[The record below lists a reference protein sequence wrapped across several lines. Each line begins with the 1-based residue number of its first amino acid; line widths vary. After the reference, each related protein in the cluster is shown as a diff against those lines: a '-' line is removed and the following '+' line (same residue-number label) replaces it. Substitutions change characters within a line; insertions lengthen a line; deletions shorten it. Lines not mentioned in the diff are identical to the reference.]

1 MTTNI
6 LAPFVK
12 LDESFQF
19 YVSGRLFEMNETEI
33 KEVEGTQNST
43 LINAIN
49 AFESFQFT
57 EDSVRWFHGPSKFIY
72 NLAEG
77 IFQHNNSEIIGSTF
91 SNHIMAA
98 GHIRYAEKPIAE
110 LFESL
115 PTLLENFV
123 TLDFAATFEGNNT
136 TVNLFVLNENV
147 YVARNNHSNKIAKF
161 FKSNSANEAADYVNK
176 ETGESALLFLKEMV
190 EGESAELAIKEE
202 KLQTYESMISFLKD
216 QKGLLANA
224 DRNDE
229 AIKEAESL
237 INGEIRS
244 WEDKIAFINEKLNL
258 SSEKFAQYIKDVVS
272 KKCPWAEITSEE
284 NVEKNPKSTMG
295 GSGSIIFDY
304 AVKIYWQEGP
314 ENVTSSMIGVSSKGR
329 FQKIGLDP
337 NNPNRPKV
345 GEEVQKT
352 TAWKNQDG
360 GVATLIK
367 TLKSNSSNSPQNN

>member
-33 KEVEGTQNST
+33 KEVEGTTNST

-57 EDSVRWFHGPSKFIY
+57 EDSVKWFHGPSKFIY
-72 NLAEG
+72 NLTEG
-77 IFQHNNSEIIGSTF
+77 IFQHNNSEIIGNSF

-123 TLDFAATFEGNNT
+123 TLDFAATFEGNNI
-136 TVNLFVLNENV
+136 TVNLFILNEDV
-147 YVARNNHSNKIAKF
+147 YVARANHSNKISKF
-161 FKSNSANEAADYVNK
+161 FKAKNANEAVDYVTK
-176 ETGESALLFLKEMV
+176 ETGKSALSFLKEMV

-216 QKGLLANA
+216 QKGLLAGA
-224 DRNDE
+224 DRSDE

-237 INGEIRS
+237 INGEIKV
-244 WEDKIAFINEKLNL
+244 WEDKIAKLDEGSHKTSYTFNSHKVHNPDCDIL
-258 SSEKFAQYIKDVVS
+258 EFKWDSDTIITYGIYIKDTNTN
-272 KKCPWAEITSEE
+272 KKGNEFMEIY
-284 NVEKNPKSTMG
+284 
-295 GSGSIIFDY
+295 SGSNY
-304 AVKIYWQEGP
+304 VP
-314 ENVTSSMIGVSSKGR
+314 NSSKR
-329 FQKIGLDP
+329 
-337 NNPNRPKV
+337 
-345 GEEVQKT
+345 
-352 TAWKNQDG
+352 
-360 GVATLIK
+360 
-367 TLKSNSSNSPQNN
+367 SNSKMYTSDNIPSKYLSTWKDMKKDYEEYYK

>member
-33 KEVEGTQNST
+33 KEVEGTNNST

-77 IFQHNNSEIIGSTF
+77 VFQHNNSDIIGSTF

-123 TLDFAATFEGNNT
+123 TLDFAATFEGNEV
-136 TVNLFVLNENV
+136 TVNLFKLNEDV
-147 YVARNNHSNKIAKF
+147 YVARFNKVNKIAKF
-161 FKSNSANEAADYVNK
+161 FKANSANEAAEYVTK
-176 ETGESALLFLKEMV
+176 ETGESALSFLKEMV
-190 EGESAELAIKEE
+190 EGQSAELAIKEE
-202 KLQTYESMISFLKD
+202 KLATYESMLSFLKD

-229 AIKEAESL
+229 SIKEAESL
-237 INGEIRS
+237 INGEIQS
-244 WEDKIAFINEKLNL
+244 WEDKIAELN
-258 SSEKFAQYIKDVVS
+258 A
-272 KKCPWAEITSEE
+272 
-284 NVEKNPKSTMG
+284 
-295 GSGSIIFDY
+295 
-304 AVKIYWQEGP
+304 
-314 ENVTSSMIGVSSKGR
+314 
-329 FQKIGLDP
+329 
-337 NNPNRPKV
+337 
-345 GEEVQKT
+345 
-352 TAWKNQDG
+352 
-360 GVATLIK
+360 
-367 TLKSNSSNSPQNN
+367 

>member
-19 YVSGRLFEMNETEI
+19 YVSGRLFEMNDTEI

-136 TVNLFVLNENV
+136 TVNLFVLNEDI
-147 YVARNNHSNKIAKF
+147 YVARNNHSNKITKF
-161 FKSNSANEAADYVNK
+161 FKANSANEAAAYVTK

-190 EGESAELAIKEE
+190 EGESADLAIKEE
-202 KLQTYESMISFLKD
+202 KLATYEAMISFLKD
-216 QKGLLANA
+216 QKGILSNA

-244 WEDKIAFINEKLNL
+244 WEDKITALN
-258 SSEKFAQYIKDVVS
+258 A
-272 KKCPWAEITSEE
+272 
-284 NVEKNPKSTMG
+284 
-295 GSGSIIFDY
+295 
-304 AVKIYWQEGP
+304 
-314 ENVTSSMIGVSSKGR
+314 
-329 FQKIGLDP
+329 
-337 NNPNRPKV
+337 
-345 GEEVQKT
+345 
-352 TAWKNQDG
+352 
-360 GVATLIK
+360 
-367 TLKSNSSNSPQNN
+367 

>member
-19 YVSGRLFEMNETEI
+19 YVSGRLFEMNDTEI
-33 KEVEGTQNST
+33 KEIERTSSST

-49 AFESFQFT
+49 AFEAFQFT

-77 IFQHNNSEIIGSTF
+77 IFQHNNSEIIGNSF

-98 GHIRYAEKPIAE
+98 GHIRYGEKPLAE

-115 PTLLENFV
+115 PTLLENYA
-123 TLDFAATFEGNNT
+123 TLDFAATFEGNET
-136 TVNLFVLNENV
+136 TVNLFKLNEDL
-147 YVARNNHSNKIAKF
+147 YVARFNKSNKIAKF
-161 FKSNSANEAADYVNK
+161 FKAKSANEAASYVTA

-202 KLQTYESMISFLKD
+202 KLQTYESMLSFLKD

-237 INGEIRS
+237 INGEIKV
-244 WEDKIAFINEKLNL
+244 WEDKIAQLDESSNDKWKTIRHYFPNPEKPHAFVQDKVTASGQKVNFTDLIDDIVKELNIKDSDVKL
-258 SSEKFAQYIKDVVS
+258 VTSVIKNYIKDFAPQW
-272 KKCPWAEITSEE
+272 K
-284 NVEKNPKSTMG
+284 
-295 GSGSIIFDY
+295 Y
-304 AVKIYWQEGP
+304 LVK
-314 ENVTSSMIGVSSKGR
+314 
-329 FQKIGLDP
+329 F
-337 NNPNRPKV
+337 
-345 GEEVQKT
+345 
-352 TAWKNQDG
+352 
-360 GVATLIK
+360 
-367 TLKSNSSNSPQNN
+367 

>member
-123 TLDFAATFEGNNT
+123 TLDFAATFEGNEV
-136 TVNLFVLNENV
+136 TVNLFVLNEDV
-147 YVARNNHSNKIAKF
+147 YVARFNKANKIAKF
-161 FKSNSANEAADYVNK
+161 FKAKSANEAADYVTS

-202 KLQTYESMISFLKD
+202 KLATYESMLSFLKD

-237 INGEIRS
+237 INGEIKV
-244 WEDKIAFINEKLNL
+244 WEDKIAQLDEAVKFIDYQFNSHKNHNPDCDILQGHL
-258 SSEKFAQYIKDVVS
+258 DSDTFITYGIYVKD
-272 KKCPWAEITSEE
+272 
-284 NVEKNPKSTMG
+284 
-295 GSGSIIFDY
+295 SGSRKVGDEFMEY
-304 AVKIYWQEGP
+304 YTG
-314 ENVTSSMIGVSSKGR
+314 ENYNVGSSK
-329 FQKIGLDP
+329 
-337 NNPNRPKV
+337 
-345 GEEVQKT
+345 
-352 TAWKNQDG
+352 
-360 GVATLIK
+360 
-367 TLKSNSSNSPQNN
+367 KSNSRVYGPDAIPAKYQAAWNELKSKYENEYK

>member
-19 YVSGRLFEMNETEI
+19 YVSGRLFEMNDTEI

-49 AFESFQFT
+49 AFESFQFS
-57 EDSVRWFHGPSKFIY
+57 EDSIKWFHGPSKFIY

-77 IFQHNNSEIIGSTF
+77 VFQHNNSEIIGNTF

-123 TLDFAATFEGNNT
+123 TLDFAATFEGNEV
-136 TVNLFVLNENV
+136 TVNLFKLNEDV
-147 YVARNNHSNKIAKF
+147 YVARFNKANKIAKF
-161 FKSNSANEAADYVNK
+161 FKAKTANEAAEYVTK
-176 ETGESALLFLKEMV
+176 ETGESALSFLKEMV
-190 EGESAELAIKEE
+190 EGQSAELAIKEE
-202 KLQTYESMISFLKD
+202 KLQTYESMLSFLKD

-224 DRNDE
+224 DRSDA

-237 INGEIRS
+237 INGEIKV
-244 WEDKIAFINEKLNL
+244 WEDKIAQLDEAVKFIDY
-258 SSEKFAQYIKDVVS
+258 KFNSHKVHNPACDIIQGHLDKDTYITYGIYVKDAGS
-272 KKCPWAEITSEE
+272 KKAGQEFMECYTGE
-284 NVEKNPKSTMG
+284 NYNL
-295 GSGSIIFDY
+295 GSLKRSNSRY
-304 AVKIYWQEGP
+304 YE
-314 ENVTSSMIGVSSKGR
+314 
-329 FQKIGLDP
+329 P
-337 NNPNRPKV
+337 NTIPAKYLA
-345 GEEVQKT
+345 
-352 TAWKNQDG
+352 AWNE
-360 GVATLIK
+360 
-367 TLKSNSSNSPQNN
+367 LKSKYENEYK

>member
-33 KEVEGTQNST
+33 KEVEGTTNST

-72 NLAEG
+72 NLTEG
-77 IFQHNNSEIIGSTF
+77 VFQHNNSEIIGNSF
-91 SNHIMAA
+91 SNHVMAA
-98 GHIRYAEKPIAE
+98 GHIIYGEKPIAE

-136 TVNLFVLNENV
+136 TVNLFILNEDV
-147 YVARNNHSNKIAKF
+147 YIARTNHSNKILKF
-161 FKSNSANEAADYVNK
+161 FKAKNANEAVEYVTK
-176 ETGESALLFLKEMV
+176 ETGESALSFLKEMV

-202 KLQTYESMISFLKD
+202 KLATYESMISFLKD

-237 INGEIRS
+237 INSEIKV
-244 WEDKIAFINEKLNL
+244 WEDKIAQLDE
-258 SSEKFAQYIKDVVS
+258 
-272 KKCPWAEITSEE
+272 
-284 NVEKNPKSTMG
+284 
-295 GSGSIIFDY
+295 
-304 AVKIYWQEGP
+304 AVKFIDYKFNSHKNHNPSCDILQGHLDKETYITYGIY
-314 ENVTSSMIGVSSKGR
+314 VKDVSSKKAGQE
-329 FQKIGLDP
+329 FMEYYTGE
-337 NNPNRPKV
+337 NYNV
-345 GEEVQKT
+345 GSSK
-352 TAWKNQDG
+352 
-360 GVATLIK
+360 
-367 TLKSNSSNSPQNN
+367 KSNSRYYEPDTIPAKYLAAWNELKSKYENEYK

>member
-33 KEVEGTQNST
+33 KEVEGTTNST

-72 NLAEG
+72 NLTEG
-77 IFQHNNSEIIGSTF
+77 VFQHNNSEIIGNSF
-91 SNHIMAA
+91 SNHVMAA
-98 GHIRYAEKPIAE
+98 GHIRYGEKPIAE

-136 TVNLFVLNENV
+136 TVNLFILNEDV
-147 YVARNNHSNKIAKF
+147 YVARTNHSNKISKF
-161 FKSNSANEAADYVNK
+161 FKAKNANEAVEYVTK
-176 ETGESALLFLKEMV
+176 ETGESALSFLKEMV

-202 KLQTYESMISFLKD
+202 KLATYESMISFLKD
-216 QKGLLANA
+216 QKGLLAGA

-237 INGEIRS
+237 INNEIKV
-244 WEDKIAFINEKLNL
+244 WEDKIAQLDEAIKFIDY
-258 SSEKFAQYIKDVVS
+258 KFNSHKVHNPACDIIEGHLDKDTYICYGIYVKDSGS
-272 KKCPWAEITSEE
+272 KKAGQEFMEYYTGE
-284 NVEKNPKSTMG
+284 NYKL
-295 GSGSIIFDY
+295 GSLKRSNARYYEPDTIPAKY
-304 AVKIYWQEGP
+304 LA
-314 ENVTSSMIGVSSKGR
+314 
-329 FQKIGLDP
+329 
-337 NNPNRPKV
+337 
-345 GEEVQKT
+345 
-352 TAWKNQDG
+352 AWNE
-360 GVATLIK
+360 
-367 TLKSNSSNSPQNN
+367 LKSKYENEYK

>member
-19 YVSGRLFEMNETEI
+19 YVSGRLFEMNDTEI
-33 KEVEGTQNST
+33 KEVEGTNNST

-77 IFQHNNSEIIGSTF
+77 IFQHNNSEIIGNTF

-123 TLDFAATFEGNNT
+123 TLDFAATFEGNEV
-136 TVNLFVLNENV
+136 TVNLFKLNEDV
-147 YVARNNHSNKIAKF
+147 YVARYNKANKIAKF
-161 FKSNSANEAADYVNK
+161 FKAKTANEAAEYVTK
-176 ETGESALLFLKEMV
+176 ETGESALSFLKEMV
-190 EGESAELAIKEE
+190 EGQSAELAIKEE

-224 DRNDE
+224 DRSDA

-237 INGEIRS
+237 INGEIKV
-244 WEDKIAFINEKLNL
+244 WEDKITALDE
-258 SSEKFAQYIKDVVS
+258 A
-272 KKCPWAEITSEE
+272 
-284 NVEKNPKSTMG
+284 
-295 GSGSIIFDY
+295 
-304 AVKIYWQEGP
+304 
-314 ENVTSSMIGVSSKGR
+314 SKGR
-329 FQKIGLDP
+329 LQDKVAELAKNLSGKEYKEFAF
-337 NNPNRPKV
+337 NNDIDHSNPM
-345 GEEVQKT
+345 EM
-352 TAWKNQDG
+352 QDFIQSLTDKE
-360 GVATLIK
+360 AEDI
-367 TLKSNSSNSPQNN
+367 LKQF

>member
-19 YVSGRLFEMNETEI
+19 YVSGRLFEMNDTEI
-33 KEVEGTQNST
+33 KEVEGTNNST

-123 TLDFAATFEGNNT
+123 TLDFAATFEGNEV
-136 TVNLFVLNENV
+136 TVNLFKLNEDV
-147 YVARNNHSNKIAKF
+147 YVARFNKANKIGKF
-161 FKSNSANEAADYVNK
+161 FKAKSANEAAEYVTK
-176 ETGESALLFLKEMV
+176 ETGESALSFLKEMV
-190 EGESAELAIKEE
+190 EGQSAELAIKEE

-224 DRNDE
+224 DRSDA

-237 INGEIRS
+237 INGEIKV
-244 WEDKIAFINEKLNL
+244 WEDKITA
-258 SSEKFAQYIKDVVS
+258 
-272 KKCPWAEITSEE
+272 
-284 NVEKNPKSTMG
+284 
-295 GSGSIIFDY
+295 
-304 AVKIYWQEGP
+304 
-314 ENVTSSMIGVSSKGR
+314 
-329 FQKIGLDP
+329 LD
-337 NNPNRPKV
+337 
-345 GEEVQKT
+345 
-352 TAWKNQDG
+352 A
-360 GVATLIK
+360 
-367 TLKSNSSNSPQNN
+367 